1 MRLLLRTLW
10 FCNPQRKRL
19 ALLCRNYF
27 DNLVE
32 LLATAL
38 FSFSICN
45 TL

>member
-27 DNLVE
+27 VNLVE
-32 LLATAL
+32 LLTTAL
-38 FSFSICN
+38 SSLSICK